1 MTLTTDRLVL
11 RPLALEDAPF
21 VLRLVTQDSWLR
33 FIGDK
38 HVHDIDSAQ
47 RYLREGPMAMQARYG
62 FALQHVSRKDDGTP
76 IGVCGILKRDALPDP
91 DLGFAL
97 LDEHAGHGYAF
108 EAARAVID
116 DAETRL
122 GVMTLLA
129 IAQPDNA
136 RSLALLSKLGFQ
148 REGSFEDGALALF
161 ARRPPQT

>member
-1 MTLTTDRLVL
+1 MIETDRLFL
-11 RPLALEDAPF
+11 RPLALDDAPF
-21 VLRLVTQDSWLR
+21 ILRLVTQDSWLR

-38 HVHDIDSAQ
+38 KVHDLASAE

-62 FALQHVSRKDDGTP
+62 FALQHVSLRNDATP

-97 LDEHAGHGYAF
+97 LDEHAGHGYAA

-116 DAETRL
+116 DAEARL
-122 GVMTLLA
+122 GVTTLLA

-136 RSLALLSKLGFQ
+136 RSVALLAKLGF
-148 REGSFEDGALALF
+148 RHEGPFEDGTLALF